1 MTKAGKESEKKTERY
16 LSDRMKGIGGRA
28 VKFVSPGLAGVPDRV
43 CLCRG
48 KVVFVELKSEGE
60 KPRAIQKAR
69 HAELVKMGFT
79 VYVCDTKAEVDE
91 MIRREFP

>member
-1 MTKAGKESEKKTERY
+1 MPKTGKESEKKTERY
-16 LSDRMKGIGGRA
+16 LADRLKALGGRA
-28 VKFVSPGLAGVPDRV
+28 VKFVSPGWAGVPDRV

-69 HAELVKMGFT
+69 HAELKKMGFP

-91 MIRREFP
+91 MIGKEFP

>member
-16 LSDRMKGIGGRA
+16 LADRMKSIGGRA
-28 VKFVSPGLAGVPDRV
+28 VKFVSPGWAGVPDRV

-69 HAELVKMGFT
+69 HAELKKMGFT
-79 VYVCDTKAEVDE
+79 VYVCDTKAGVDE
-91 MIRREFP
+91 MISREFP